1 MEFVKFQFLA
11 IQFDDDSMNST
22 DSKNSSSDLLIG
34 ITALQGDFREH
45 AEKLQALGHGT
56 REVRRISDLE
66 GLDALIIPGGES
78 TANAII
84 EQTLSGLQSTSHE
97 HVGLFDAIKEKAIAG
112 LPIWGTCMGSILLAN
127 DIENSKQ
134 GRIGIMDITV
144 RRNAFGPQKFSSEVD
159 LVIPAIG
166 DTPFPGIF
174 IRAPLFIRAGST
186 VEILCSYGDGFVMA
200 RQDHLLATAFHPEIT
215 HDNRIHDYFVEQ
227 IVKPAIVNSRQ

>member
-1 MEFVKFQFLA
+1 M
-11 IQFDDDSMNST
+11 S
-22 DSKNSSSDLLIG
+22 LLIG

-45 AEKLQALGHGT
+45 AEKLQALGHHT
-56 REVRRISDLE
+56 REVRRVSDLE

-84 EQTLSGLQSTSHE
+84 EHTLSSLHSTNHE
-97 HVGLFDAIKEKAIAG
+97 RIGLFDAIKEKAIAG

-159 LVIPAIG
+159 LTIPTIG
-166 DTPFPGIF
+166 DAPFPGIF
-174 IRAPLFIRAGST
+174 IRAPLFIRAGNN
-186 VEILCSYGDGFVMA
+186 VEVLCSYGDGFVMA

-215 HDNRIHDYFVEQ
+215 NDNRIHNYFVEHV
-227 IVKPAIVNSRQ
+227 VKRALANSS